1 MKRDLIENLI
11 HKYERYVAPF
21 TFIGGFLLDTLT
33 LKRLDL
39 WFDHIILV
47 GLLLISG
54 LSILALN
61 AYEAGRIRLRHFE
74 VVIPLLPV
82 FMQFGFGGLFSA
94 FVIFYTK
101 SGATVSSALFL
112 LVLIVLLVGNERF
125 RKQYQRLVFHLSIY
139 FVAVFSYSIFLMP
152 IILKKMGAL
161 IFLVSGV
168 VSLGLIA
175 LFIFI
180 LSLSLSKQIKASR
193 RSLMMSI
200 GGIFIVFNI
209 FYFTNIIP
217 PIPLSLKEI
226 GVYHL
231 VQKTQSGDY
240 KVRYEKAPW
249 FLPLQNTSSTYHWKR
264 GEAVYVYSSIFAPT
278 KLSIPVFHQ
287 WSQFDE
293 KQGKWIKM
301 ESIEFSIHGGRD
313 GGYRGYSY
321 KTVLGPGK
329 WRVDVVTDRGQVI
342 GRENFTIVET
352 NIELVLKTS
361 LY

>member
-1 MKRDLIENLI
+1 MRKELVENLI

-21 TFIGGFLLDTLT
+21 TFVGGFLIDTLT

-39 WFDHIILV
+39 WFDHIILL
-47 GLLLISG
+47 GFLLISG

-61 AYEAGRIRLRHFE
+61 AYEAGRIRFRHFE
-74 VVIPLLPV
+74 VIVPLLPV

-101 SGATVSSALFL
+101 SGATISGALFI
-112 LVLIVLLVGNERF
+112 LVLTALLVGNERF
-125 RKQYQRLVFHLSIY
+125 RKHYQRLVFHLSIY

-152 IILKKMGAL
+152 IIFKQMGVL
-161 IFLVSGV
+161 IFLVSGA

-175 LFIFI
+175 LFITV
-180 LSLSLSKQIKASR
+180 LSLSLSKQIQASR
-193 RSLMMSI
+193 RSLATSI

-209 FYFTNIIP
+209 LYFTNLIP

-226 GVYHL
+226 GVYHF
-231 VQKTQSGDY
+231 VQKTPSGGY
-240 KVRYEKAPW
+240 EVQYEKAPW
-249 FLPLQNTSSTYHWKR
+249 FLPLQNTSSTYHWQR

-278 KLSIPVFHQ
+278 KLSIPVFHR

-293 KQGKWIKM
+293 KQGKWIEM
-301 ESIEFSIHGGRD
+301 ESIRFSIQGGRD

-321 KTVLGPGK
+321 KTVVGPGR
-329 WRVDVVTDRGQVI
+329 WRVDVVTERGQVI
-342 GRENFTIVET
+342 GRENFTVVET
-352 NIELVLKTS
+352 NIEPILETG